1 MTTATAT
8 AVEQAFGKDNII
20 TLEDGS
26 KVRIRKWSVRK
37 AMVMGAT
44 LSRVIGE
51 VFGLIDAKSVDGEIK
66 VADVVAAIPKVLE
79 SCADELTYI
88 IVESTTLGDGKQQI
102 TKEQVLDDMS
112 LDDFVDLL
120 SATIEMNL
128 SDKTMGK
135 WKRLLRATPLMGNP

>member
-1 MTTATAT
+1 MTTTA
-8 AVEQAFGKDNII
+8 AVQKAFGKDNIV
-20 TLEDGS
+20 TLGDGS

-51 VFGLIDAKSVDGEIK
+51 VLGLIDAKSIDGEIK
-66 VADVVAAIPKVLE
+66 VADIVAAIPNVLE

-88 IVESTTLGDGKQQI
+88 IVESTTLNDGVQQI
-102 TKEQVLDDMS
+102 TKDQVLDDMS

-135 WKRLLRATPLMGNP
+135 WKRLLSVTPMLGKA